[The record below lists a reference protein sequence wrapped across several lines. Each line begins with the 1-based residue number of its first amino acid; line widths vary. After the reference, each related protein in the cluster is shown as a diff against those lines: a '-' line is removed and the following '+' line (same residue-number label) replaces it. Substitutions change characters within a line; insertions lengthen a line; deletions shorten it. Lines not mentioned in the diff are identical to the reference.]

1 MEKKVEERLNLNPL
15 RMIRIAKDLSDK
27 DLGEIFKVS
36 GTYVAAIENTDG
48 HLPKDI
54 LETGL
59 ACINISMDDYLELLG
74 FKVELEASDIDDREK
89 YKFMLFKTL
98 GITDEKAKADVEKI
112 IREGFYERNK
122 SNTK

>member
-36 GTYVAAIENTDG
+36 GTYVAAIENTDS

-59 ACINISMDDYLELLG
+59 ACINISMDDYLELLE
-74 FKVELEASDIDDREK
+74 FKVELEASDIDDRDK

-122 SNTK
+122 PNTK